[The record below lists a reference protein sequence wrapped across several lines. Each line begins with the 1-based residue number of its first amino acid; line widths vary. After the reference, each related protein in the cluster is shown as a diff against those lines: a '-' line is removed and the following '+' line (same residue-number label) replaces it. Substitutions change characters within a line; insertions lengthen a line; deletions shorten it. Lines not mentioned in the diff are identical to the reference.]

1 MTPHQIGLVQK
12 TWALAEPL
20 GDTVT
25 TLFYGRLFELDPS
38 LRSLFRKNMMDQG
51 RSLRV
56 MLDMVA
62 AGLTQPEKLM
72 PALEACGRRHLAY
85 RVEDRHYDTVR
96 EALLWTLEQ
105 ALREIFTA
113 EVRAAWV
120 AVYELMAQA
129 MKEAAVKEAASVEA

>member
-62 AGLTQPEKLM
+62 AGLKQPEKLM

-85 RVEDRHYDTVR
+85 RVEDRHYGTVR

-113 EVRAAWV
+113 EVRAAWI
-120 AVYELMAQA
+120 AVYEMMAQA